1 MTIFGSPSK
10 SRWRSLVSEIGF
22 ISRLV
27 LALAALA
34 LCPKALAHLVESGQG
49 TVSLSAGKA
58 FVVLSL
64 PMDVFLDSA
73 GNSFGSMDADA
84 LGVHQSEL
92 ARQAMQ
98 GIRLSVD
105 GEDAVWTG
113 MALTLAPSKQGQSR
127 PADQL
132 TAVGVLSLG
141 QAPGEVALALTLW
154 RPPQKLS
161 TAEAISH
168 VARPAKEMLKIT
180 ISRFRDETK
189 IAEEVSFLSPA
200 QPKVIFFAP
209 VHRHIVNFF
218 QHGFDHIM
226 GGADHIVFL
235 VALLASGISLRRW
248 AALLT
253 AFTLAHGLTFALAS
267 LAWVSVSPTL
277 VEPAIAASIVIV
289 AALHLL
295 KFRIAIGWELALV
308 FCLGLVHGLG
318 FASAFQ
324 DESAGLSLLMSPYPL
339 WSIVGFNLGI
349 EAGQCVVAILFYLAI
364 KICRLIPPQKN
375 DFMVQKFAGICAI
388 VTGTFWLVER
398 II

>member
-10 SRWRSLVSEIGF
+10 SRWRSLVSEIKF

-34 LCPKALAHLVESGQG
+34 SCPKALAHLVESGQG

-58 FVVLSL
+58 FVVFSL
-64 PMDVFLDSA
+64 PVDVFLDSA
-73 GNSFGSMDADA
+73 GNSFGSMDANA

-132 TAVGVLSLG
+132 TAVGVASLN
-141 QAPGEVALALTLW
+141 QAPGEVTVALTLW
-154 RPPQKLS
+154 RPTQKLS
-161 TAEAISH
+161 AAEAISH
-168 VARPAKEMLKIT
+168 LARPAKEMLKIT
-180 ISRFRDETK
+180 VSRFRDETK
-189 IAEEVSFLSPA
+189 IAQEIGFLSPA
-200 QPKVIFFAP
+200 QPKAIFFAP
-209 VHRHIVNFF
+209 AHRHIINFIP
-218 QHGFDHIM
+218 HGFDHIM

-267 LAWVSVSPTL
+267 LAWVNVSANL

-295 KFRIAIGWELALV
+295 KFRIAIRWELALV

-318 FASAFQ
+318 FASALQ
-324 DESAGLSLLMSPYPL
+324 DESAGVSLLLSPYPL

-349 EAGQCVVAILFYLAI
+349 EAGQCVVAMLFYLAI
-364 KICRLIPPQKN
+364 KICRLISPQNN
-375 DFMVQKFAGICAI
+375 DLLLQKFAGICAI
-388 VTGTFWLVER
+388 VTGTFWLVQR